1 MARRVRLEYPVDLS
15 TDRDGRVLVQFPDIP
30 EALTDGAD
38 RMEALREAEDCL
50 EEAVAGY
57 LRRRKDLP
65 VPSTAAGRTL
75 VAVPF
80 QTATKAALY
89 LAMSAGGISKAE
101 LARRLRCDEAYV
113 RRMLNPRHNTR
124 ADKLQDAL
132 AACGSNLL
140 VVTVNVANN
149 ATKQAR
155 NGSKRAA

>member
-38 RMEALREAEDCL
+38 RAEALREAEDCL

-57 LRRRKDLP
+57 IRRRKDLP
-65 VPSTAAGRTL
+65 LPSSAAGRLL

-80 QTATKAALY
+80 QTAAKAGLY
-89 LAMSAGGISKAE
+89 MAMRAGRISKAQ

-113 RRMLNPRHNTR
+113 RRMLNPRHNIR

-132 AACGSNLL
+132 AACGRNLL
-140 VVTVNVANN
+140 VVTVNVTDDAG
-149 ATKQAR
+149 KRAR